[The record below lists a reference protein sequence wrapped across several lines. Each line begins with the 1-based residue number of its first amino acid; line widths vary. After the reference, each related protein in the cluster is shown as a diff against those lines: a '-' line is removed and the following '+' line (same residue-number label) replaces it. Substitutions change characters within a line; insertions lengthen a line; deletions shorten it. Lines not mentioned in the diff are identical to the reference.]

1 MIIAQGGNPDIE
13 IPVAS
18 KKEKILAQK
27 SGYITDLDAYAIGL
41 SAWRLGAGRAKKED
55 AVSKTAGI
63 ICLAKEGD
71 YVEKDQPV
79 LELHIDDESRV
90 SMARQDLE
98 KAFSI
103 ESEPRE
109 KRKIILERIS

>member
-1 MIIAQGGNPDIE
+1 M
-13 IPVAS
+13 
-18 KKEKILAQK
+18 
-27 SGYITDLDAYAIGL
+27 
-41 SAWRLGAGRAKKED
+41 
-55 AVSKTAGI
+55 
-63 ICLAKEGD
+63 AKEGD

-90 SMARQDLE
+90 SMAKQDLE
-98 KAFSI
+98 KAISI